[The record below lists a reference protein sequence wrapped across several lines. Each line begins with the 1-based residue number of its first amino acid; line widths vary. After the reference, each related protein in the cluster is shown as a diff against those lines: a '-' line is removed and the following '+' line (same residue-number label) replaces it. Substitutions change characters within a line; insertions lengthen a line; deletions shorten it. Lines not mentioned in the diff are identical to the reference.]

1 MTSLNIFHDYECTIN
16 MNVQYEHDI
25 QYNIKMNIQY
35 ECTPLNNDQTNKPK
49 IQHNKTLIFKY

>member
-1 MTSLNIFHDYECTIN
+1 

-35 ECTPLNNDQTNKPK
+35 ECTPLNNDQTNTPK
-49 IQHNKTLIFKY
+49 IQHNETLISRISTKHTELD